1 MARFLLLVHGHHF
14 KPAAETLGAL
24 WLEAIRWGLLRDAP
38 AALDRFERVEHRLAW
53 FGDCNNRVL
62 RDAGRDYDEA
72 LDVADRCNALSAL
85 KQLDEAKKF
94 RRARYEKL
102 PGKTPLK
109 EFLADAGAPLL
120 RALRLSDRVVSSALP
135 EFAAYWR
142 TDHGYRAEVQE
153 RIAEPL
159 LAALHRG
166 DDVMVLSHCLGSVA
180 VYDVLW
186 QLSRGAAIGHHGST
200 RKINVWVTFGSP
212 LGDETVK
219 SRLSG
224 ADRPGP
230 GRYPANVLNW
240 YNVSAEDDYLA
251 HDKTLANDYAAMLG
265 HRLISR
271 IHDICIYN
279 LCVRYGR
286 SNPHSASGYLIHP
299 RITKL
304 ITDWLCADELIPG
317 RPA

>member
-1 MARFLLLVHGHHF
+1 MARFLLLVHGHDF
-14 KPAAETLGAL
+14 QPAADTLSAL

-53 FGDCNNRVL
+53 FGDCTDRVL
-62 RDAGRDYDEA
+62 RAVGRDYDEP
-72 LDVADRCNALSAL
+72 LDVADRCNDLSAL

-102 PGKTPLK
+102 PGKSPLK

-120 RALRLSDRVVSSALP
+120 RALHLSERTASSVLP

-142 TDHGYRAEVQE
+142 ADRPFRAEVQE
-153 RIAEPL
+153 RIAELL

-166 DDVMVLSHCLGSVA
+166 DDVMVLSHCLGSMA

-186 QLSRGAAIGHHGST
+186 QLSRGAAGRGSGS
-200 RKINVWVTFGSP
+200 KVNVWVTFGSP
-212 LGDETVK
+212 LGDEVVK

-224 ADRPGP
+224 ADRQAAECYPG
-230 GRYPANVLNW
+230 NVLNW
-240 YNVSAEDDYLA
+240 YNVAAEDDFLA
-251 HDKTLANDYAAMLG
+251 HDKSVADDYGAMLE

-271 IHDICIYN
+271 IQDIGIYN
-279 LCVRYGR
+279 LSVRYGR
-286 SNPHSASGYLIHP
+286 SDPHSALGYLIHP

-304 ITDWLCADELIPG
+304 IVDWLCADGLIPG
-317 RPA
+317 KPA

>member
-14 KPAAETLGAL
+14 KPAADTLAAL

-53 FGDCNNRVL
+53 FGDCTNRLL
-62 RDAGRDYDEA
+62 RDSGRDYDEA

-85 KQLDEAKKF
+85 KQLDQARKF

-102 PGKTPLK
+102 PGKTSLK

-120 RALRLSDRVVSSALP
+120 RALRLSEHVASSVLP

-142 TDHGYRAEVQE
+142 AGDGYRAEVQE

-159 LAALHRG
+159 LAALDRG
-166 DDVMVLSHCLGSVA
+166 DDVMVLSHCLGSVI

-186 QLSRGAAIGHHGST
+186 QLSRGAAAGDAPAP
-200 RKINVWVTFGSP
+200 KVNVWVTFGSP
-212 LGDETVK
+212 LGDESVK
-219 SRLSG
+219 SRLNG
-224 ADRPGP
+224 ADRSGAE
-230 GRYPANVLNW
+230 RYPANVLNW

-251 HDKTLANDYAAMLG
+251 HDEALANDYAAMLE

-271 IHDICIYN
+271 IQDISIYN

-299 RITKL
+299 RITRL
-304 ITDWLCADELIPG
+304 ITDWLCADQLIPG
-317 RPA
+317 MPA